1 MKKCSQ
7 ENDPNC
13 NFVTDSDDPDENFCS
28 DCGSPL
34 INISGSADNNNSD
47 KGLDFI
53 SDESISSPSEPGY
66 LTWNTGFGEIARKIT
81 EKELTNYLAGLKGFI
96 VGPGQSALI
105 YGGGKLLAEL
115 SGGTYDFPSRPAE
128 EIIGQR
134 EGGVAGCLTGAGRAI
149 ANFFL
154 GTPKEDQIKDAVKIN
169 ANAQMKQFIDHLKS
183 GRPFSIFVAR
193 KAPFDLSFTIN
204 EVQTADIR
212 TDLGV
217 LARCV
222 IKNFEKLYSE
232 FLTDC
237 NLLKQSELQDA
248 IVSRLVSATEQ
259 SVLSLKAQEIE
270 ANPSLRNQLLQSFG
284 SALESTLQFVSIER
298 ITVEHEEIQGLRKRQ
313 EDLVLAEK
321 NLEGLINANDFA
333 NRLQL
338 EENRRGAEEAANQE
352 EFMQQMQA
360 INKDGLLREE
370 DLEIFERSIAE
381 RTEDHGISRAHAL
394 DLVRETNRQEIE
406 EKLRSREIVT
416 LDHELE
422 LEKKRRVFDRE
433 QEEEDGLA
441 GMRMVSRLQDI
452 NKQKEQNELE
462 IESSRKERDHRM
474 DLEKTDQI
482 KDLDVDKIMLLNP
495 NLDRETAMAMLEKQ
509 ARVAE
514 AQAQSS
520 VSEEAAQREIDR
532 SRETTEM
539 MKDFMENQQSTM
551 VQLAGGQTAAKEKE
565 IDRIQKSAEKQEE
578 RLSNVVGNTVDA
590 FKGNAAEAT
599 VKGSQS
605 APAGGEVLYNI
616 AVGKDDKGRHSL
628 SAISEMISSGQ
639 FDPQC
644 KVWTK
649 GMSDWKPAV
658 VVPEIA
664 DLLDSGPPPIP
675 DDGPPPL

>member
-1 MKKCSQ
+1 MKKCTNNECGHEQ
-7 ENDPNC
+7 AQGK
-13 NFVTDSDDPDENFCS
+13 FCGK
-28 DCGSPL
+28 CGSPL
-34 INISGSADNNNSD
+34 SD
-47 KGLDFI
+47 SSSRNDLSFI
-53 SDESISSPSEPGY
+53 SDDSISSPSEPGY
-66 LTWNTGFGEIARKIT
+66 LTWNTGLGEIARKID

-134 EGGVAGCLTGAGRAI
+134 EGGVAGFLSGASRAFT
-149 ANFFL
+149 NFFL
-154 GTPKEDQIKDAVKIN
+154 GTPKEDELKKATKSNTD
-169 ANAQMKQFIDHLKS
+169 AQMNQFIEHLKS
-183 GRPFSIFVAR
+183 GRPFSLFLVR
-193 KAPFDLSFTIN
+193 KAPFDLSFTIDDL
-204 EVQTADIR
+204 QTADVR
-212 TDLGV
+212 TDLG
-217 LARCV
+217 LLTRCEIV
-222 IKNFEKLYSE
+222 DFVKFYSE
-232 FLTDC
+232 FLLDKELITESD
-237 NLLKQSELQDA
+237 LQDA
-248 IVSRLVSATEQ
+248 FVSRLIAATEQ
-259 SVLSLKAQEIE
+259 SVLSVGAEDIE
-270 ANPSLRNQLLQSFG
+270 ANASLREKLIEAFDSSVGGLLK
-284 SALESTLQFVSIER
+284 FVSIER
-298 ITVEHEEIQGLRKRQ
+298 VTVKNQEIQELRQRK
-313 EDLVLAEK
+313 EELILAEK
-321 NLEGLINANDFA
+321 NLPLLIKSNDFD

-338 EENRRGAEEAANQE
+338 EENRRRLEEAANDE
-352 EFMQQMQA
+352 DFKHRIQA
-360 INKDGLLREE
+360 INKDGLIREE
-370 DLEIFERSIAE
+370 DLEVFERSIAE
-381 RTEDHGISRAHAL
+381 RAVDHGISRAHAL
-394 DLVRETNRQEIE
+394 DMVRETNRQEIE
-406 EKLRSREIVT
+406 EKVRSRELVT

-422 LEKKRRVFDRE
+422 LEKKKRIFARE
-433 QEEEDGLA
+433 QEEEDDLA
-441 GMRMVSRLQDI
+441 DIRQVSRLQEL

-462 IESSRKERDHRM
+462 IESARKERDHRM

-495 NLDRETAMAMLEKQ
+495 NIDRETAMAMLEKQ

-532 SRETTEM
+532 SKETTNM
-539 MKDFMENQQSTM
+539 MKEFMENQQRTM
-551 VQLAGGQTAAKEKE
+551 VELAGGQTASKEKE
-565 IDRIQKSAEKQEE
+565 IERIQKSADKQEE

-649 GMSDWKPAV
+649 GMSGWKQAV
-658 VVPEIA
+658 EVPEIA
-664 DLLDSGPPPIP
+664 DLLDSAPSSIP
-675 DDGPPPL
+675 DDAPPPL